1 MAKQKQ
7 EKSNT
12 FHWKQLRRVIV
23 KQYPDRISNKKLYEK
38 FKCKPI
44 TIEIAKW
51 RWQKFAHILKLN
63 ENVPTN
69 EVIIYHFTHSMK
81 QSFRGKHRT
90 TLVTQLNK
98 GINLV
103 KMKYLEVNE
112 KFRFI
117 RRHSNVLECVNDLQ
131 NFRQLAR
138 NKMLSR
144 SIADYVYCAVKV
156 NLPN

>member
-1 MAKQKQ
+1 
-7 EKSNT
+7 
-12 FHWKQLRRVIV
+12 
-23 KQYPDRISNKKLYEK
+23 
-38 FKCKPI
+38 
-44 TIEIAKW
+44 
-51 RWQKFAHILKLN
+51 
-63 ENVPTN
+63 
-69 EVIIYHFTHSMK
+69 MK

-138 NKMLSR
+138 NGKGEKAIQNR
-144 SIADYVYCAVKV
+144 IF
-156 NLPN
+156 LP